1 MLSIPCW
8 KSYQGEGG
16 IKTSVTLAAE
26 EPGAPK
32 HGEERRVGVPTV
44 LARKE
49 FVSEK
54 NQNTGK
60 TERKS
65 FWFTHE

>member
-1 MLSIPCW
+1 M
-8 KSYQGEGG
+8 
-16 IKTSVTLAAE
+16 AAE